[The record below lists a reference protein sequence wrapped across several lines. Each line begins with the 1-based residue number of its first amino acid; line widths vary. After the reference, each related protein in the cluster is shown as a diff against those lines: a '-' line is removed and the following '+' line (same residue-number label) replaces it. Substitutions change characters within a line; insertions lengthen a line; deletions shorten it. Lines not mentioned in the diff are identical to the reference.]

1 MPSSG
6 VGPARRSRDAV
17 SDGRPPSSVDRAVTA
32 LSCWWLTTLPVLLTP
47 VIAHKLGFPHVRDDF
62 GRFFGTAALISAVLA
77 PLLGFVVALVARRR
91 RARGRFV
98 VMGAV
103 SGVPVLFFWVFGVL
117 LAECPDGYHC

>member
-17 SDGRPPSSVDRAVTA
+17 PGGRTPSWADRVVTA

-47 VIAHKLGFPHVRDDF
+47 VIAHKMGFPQVRDDL
-62 GRFFGTAALISAVLA
+62 GRFFGAAALVSAVLP
-77 PLLGFVVALVARRR
+77 PLLGFVVALVSGRRG
-91 RARGRFV
+91 ARGRFV